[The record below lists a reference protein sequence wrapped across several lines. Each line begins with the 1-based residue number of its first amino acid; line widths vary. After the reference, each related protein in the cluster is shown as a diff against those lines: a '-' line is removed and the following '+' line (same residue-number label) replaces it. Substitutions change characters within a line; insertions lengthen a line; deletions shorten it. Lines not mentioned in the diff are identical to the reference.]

1 MFTTFLETDE
11 LGIWRFH
18 LKFYIQKKRITITKC
33 NPQCEKFVSSLLQQL
48 FCQQTL
54 FGLNNKKTTKEIT
67 ETKHQALSS
76 PLLTIAT
83 AVITTTKGILGY
95 QVTFVSPFAV

>member
-1 MFTTFLETDE
+1 MCLS
-11 LGIWRFH
+11 LPAAAA
-18 LKFYIQKKRITITKC
+18 LLPTK
-33 NPQCEKFVSSLLQQL
+33 PVWIEQQ
-48 FCQQTL
+48 
-54 FGLNNKKTTKEIT
+54 KKTTKEST

-76 PLLTIAT
+76 PLLTITT

>member
-1 MFTTFLETDE
+1 MCLLPAAAALLPTSPVWVEQ
-11 LGIWRFH
+11 
-18 LKFYIQKKRITITKC
+18 QK
-33 NPQCEKFVSSLLQQL
+33 
-48 FCQQTL
+48 
-54 FGLNNKKTTKEIT
+54 KKTTKESA

-76 PLLTIAT
+76 PLLTITT